1 MAIYHY
7 NMQMIKRSEGRN
19 AVACAAYRSG
29 ETLVDESTGFTKD
42 YPRDVQPIA
51 FILAPE
57 NAPKWVYDRQK
68 LWSEV
73 EKVEKRKDSQLAREI
88 NIALPVEL
96 SNEQQEKLV
105 REFVSDNFVSNGMI
119 ADVAIHRDDINNPHF
134 HVMLTTRHIDEN
146 GFGKKARE
154 WNPSF
159 KNVQNGRGF
168 VAETNTIIHAREMWA
183 KYANQSLADAGIE
196 QRITH
201 LKLEDGTLKLI
212 PTKHLGP
219 TANAMEK
226 RGIKTDVGD
235 LNREIKKH
243 NAEVLSFH
251 ERKKELEKE
260 KEQQREFDSLTPD
273 EKVAIKNA
281 AKEMKKYVDYDICN
295 ERLEQLNNW
304 ETSVERKLS
313 LNPNDINLNKQLKTI
328 HEQREVVK
336 NAMKAFENEANRYLI
351 AKFDASLVNEFT
363 PDEQR
368 YIYDYIQKYGEVE
381 ESNLKHIVARY
392 DDEQSLKSVSKFMK
406 QDVTYD
412 SLKTEIDKLHLW
424 KNSIDRKQAELITAY
439 ENSSNKEMFEKDH
452 SQEFKDVFAQEESYE
467 KKKIIIEKAF
477 EVLERQMIMKFAL
490 VYPEYPYISD
500 MKPEAA
506 KHILDLNAYYG
517 KTIPLN
523 EISNIQNQPRFTFDE
538 RKEIHESIQE
548 LKEVQKMI
556 RSFSKEDSPE
566 AQENLP
572 LLQSYSTQQ
581 KEAFLAKYDIDITDP
596 VFIRLFMEECKHQRD
611 PFIEMDGLTYLDN
624 NTNNPLMSNNILG
637 DIITA
642 LEQAERDADQRT
654 QERQRMGKGRGKRR
668 NIGLDL

>member
-51 FILAPE
+51 FILAPK
-57 NAPKWVYDRQK
+57 NAPTWVYDRQK

-146 GFGKKARE
+146 GFGKKERE

-183 KYANQSLADAGIE
+183 KYANQSLADAGIK

-304 ETSVERKLS
+304 ETSVERKFS
-313 LNPNDINLNKQLKTI
+313 LNPNDSNLNKQLKTI

-351 AKFDASLVNEFT
+351 AKFDASLVNEFA

-412 SLKTEIDKLHLW
+412 SLKTEIDKLYLW

-523 EISNIQNQPRFTFDE
+523 EISNIQNQPRFTLDE

-581 KEAFLAKYDIDITDP
+581 KEAFLAKYDIDITGP
-596 VFIRLFMEECKHQRD
+596 VFIGLFKEECKHQRD
-611 PFIEMDGLTYLDN
+611 PFIEIDDLTYLDN

>member
-51 FILAPE
+51 FILAPK
-57 NAPKWVYDRQK
+57 NAPTWVYDRQK

-183 KYANQSLADAGIE
+183 KYANQSLADAGIK

-226 RGIKTDVGD
+226 RGIRTDVGD

-260 KEQQREFDSLTPD
+260 KEQQREFDSLTLD

-304 ETSVERKLS
+304 ETSVERKFS
-313 LNPNDINLNKQLKTI
+313 LNPNDSNLNKQLKTI

-351 AKFDASLVNEFT
+351 AKFDASLVNEFA

-452 SQEFKDVFAQEESYE
+452 SQEFKDVFVQEESYE

-581 KEAFLAKYDIDITDP
+581 KEVFLAKYDIDITDP
-596 VFIRLFMEECKHQRD
+596 VFIRLFKEECKHQRD
-611 PFIEMDGLTYLDN
+611 PFIEIDDLTYLDK